1 MISKEMV
8 TEMSDGKEKE
18 LMQILQENAKPFV
31 RKADG
36 YAVKCKESK
45 TITWKDHEGVENT
58 VEVPEGSYIQV
69 DSDSHYP
76 KIVTAEEFE
85 KKNKFLED
93 SKKKDN
99 PKKEYNKPS
108 IGMDSMENY

>member
-58 VEVPEGSYIQV
+58 VEVPEGSYICV
-69 DSDSHYP
+69 DADSHYP

-85 KKNKFLED
+85 KKNKFLEG

-99 PKKEYNKPS
+99 PKKEDKPS